1 MVLQQVIFDAPY
13 NRQKRLP
20 RMTDWRD
27 WRKFVYA
34 MLGKSCPSE
43 LFAGSYDEFQ
53 GITNSATRMLE
64 CPTMPKLRRDNSLSS
79 IQSGKSAEEVQRDMD
94 MFQPS
99 DDPLDLNEIAS
110 IVSGTM
116 SLVDGCSTSDE
127 EHQAKQ
133 EATTRH
139 RDAKQHSDNSKQRM
153 LKPEMCEKKMAL
165 KDQLKKRKEAYKKV
179 REDSAKNRV
188 LRADSVELDTA
199 HLDVKAGWA

>member
-1 MVLQQVIFDAPY
+1 
-13 NRQKRLP
+13 
-20 RMTDWRD
+20 MTRWYD

-43 LFAGSYDEFQ
+43 LYAGSYDEFQ
-53 GITNSATRMLE
+53 GITNSAIRMSE
-64 CPTMPKLRRDNSLSS
+64 GTTVPKLRRDSSFSS

-94 MFQPS
+94 MLQPT
-99 DDPLDLNEIAS
+99 DDPLDLNEIAT

-133 EATTRH
+133 QASRH
-139 RDAKQHSDNSKQRM
+139 REAKSAAAEQSKEMFLQ
-153 LKPEMCEKKMAL
+153 PEMKEKKKAL

-179 REDSAKNRV
+179 REDSARNRV
-188 LRADSVELDTA
+188 LRADSMELDTA
-199 HLDVKAGWA
+199 HMDSKAGWA